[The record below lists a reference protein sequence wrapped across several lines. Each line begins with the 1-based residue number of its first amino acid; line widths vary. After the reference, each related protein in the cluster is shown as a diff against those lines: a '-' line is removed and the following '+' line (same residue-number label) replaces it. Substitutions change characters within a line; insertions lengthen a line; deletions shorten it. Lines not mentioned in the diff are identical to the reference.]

1 MRHGSVSSY
10 EHKVLME
17 KEHIFRGTDVCYPW
31 GQIKTLRTSQTKAKV
46 KQIFFIL
53 KTLVPL
59 WPSYKFPCLYPT
71 SGIFGHS
78 QDFTSDW
85 LLANKW
91 AQEGSHWFSQYE
103 VVSACLHHT
112 IFRGWAF
119 QIHNF
124 NFLFLFLRVNC
135 NKL

>member
-1 MRHGSVSSY
+1 MDLW
-10 EHKVLME
+10 VLMNI
-17 KEHIFRGTDVCYPW
+17 KYSWKKSIFSGGQMFATLEDKSKLW
-31 GQIKTLRTSQTKAKV
+31 GQVKQKQV

-124 NFLFLFLRVNC
+124 NFLFLFQRVNC